1 MSLNKYIDYV
11 ARKKKL
17 YKGYAKGY
25 IDDIEDKLQASDKI
39 YHYTKIIGKPKTI
52 EEYYANNRYL
62 GNKEKVINYIK
73 SNLQEKDIIIR
84 REEFK
89 KANKGGKTYQTNEDA
104 MQAFPTGIQQP
115 FIDWTTKKAK
125 EIYNDLV
132 KKNKL
137 SDFDIAMLEGDKI
150 ARETEERARQMQE
163 EANYY
168 NQLPTHNSNGNTI
181 NYNSN
186 GHRVAS
192 WEDEMAHW
200 ELVGEEA
207 ERNKMFNEN
216 MDSSYMR
223 AEEKSAVE
231 EEAKALKKAQAQ
243 QNADNTKAKK
253 RTKHDLLRERVR
265 NKRKADA
272 EAKAIKNETNGVKMP
287 PPPQSASA
295 PPPAPSASVAAPPP
309 APPIIPSE
317 LAEIGWKYKQNINK
331 GGIYDFDFKP
341 DTILKPSTFPPDQTE
356 NVNTLPVKG
365 TLSEAQIDAGWTS
378 HLSKTNG
385 YYYYKNTKLNK
396 NTYNFTSVT
405 GGRKRKTKTNKLG
418 KGKGKTRKNTK
429 GKKNTK
435 SKKAQRKTRKSRRK

>member
-1 MSLNKYIDYV
+1 
-11 ARKKKL
+11 
-17 YKGYAKGY
+17 
-25 IDDIEDKLQASDKI
+25 
-39 YHYTKIIGKPKTI
+39 
-52 EEYYANNRYL
+52 
-62 GNKEKVINYIK
+62 
-73 SNLQEKDIIIR
+73 
-84 REEFK
+84 
-89 KANKGGKTYQTNEDA
+89 

-125 EIYNDLV
+125 DIYNDLV

-272 EAKAIKNETNGVKMP
+272 EAKAIKDEANGVKMSP
-287 PPPQSASA
+287 P
-295 PPPAPSASVAAPPP
+295 PSASVAAPVSAP
-309 APPIIPSE
+309 APPPLPE
-317 LAEIGWKYKQNINK
+317 GWTFQTSSRNPGTFYFFN
-331 GGIYDFDFKP
+331 
-341 DTILKPSTFPPDQTE
+341 DTTDERRF
-356 NVNTLPVKG
+356 TLPRPYPEHWYLQQSSR
-365 TLSEAQIDAGWTS
+365 TLRF
-378 HLSKTNG
+378 
-385 YYYYKNTKLNK
+385 YYFNSDTGENRYDLPPPT
-396 NTYNFTSVT
+396 T

-418 KGKGKTRKNTK
+418 KGKGKTRKIA
-429 GKKNTK
+429 K
-435 SKKAQRKTRKSRRK
+435 SKKAQRKTRKSRIK